1 MKTALPALGS
11 PGTLIS
17 AAAPPAPPAP
27 TVAGMSLSVTSTV
40 PPSDSRKATSA
51 HTSERFSAIG
61 GLSTAG
67 MIGGPTPPAGG
78 PGGNND
84 PTVVALARLPGLPVP
99 ARAPSPAPA

>member
-40 PPSDSRKATSA
+40 PPRDSRKATSA

-67 MIGGPTPPAGG
+67 MIGGGAPHHGAPRGHTRPGGVGLPAPPALVF
-78 PGGNND
+78 P
-84 PTVVALARLPGLPVP
+84 
-99 ARAPSPAPA
+99 